1 MQAVLVILVF
11 SGLLSVKTAL
21 AAQHVIGGSQGWEQS
36 VDFDSWSSDQSFK
49 VGDQIGTFLSNLNF
63 IIKPT
68 GLILTN
74 PFCFLLV
81 FKYSGLHSVV
91 ELGSE
96 TAYKS
101 CDLGTSVNSLSSGND
116 VVKLSKT
123 GTRYFVCGTVGHCEQ
138 GMKIKVNVV
147 SSDSKSGSSPS
158 GSGSGSDSGSGS
170 KSSSGDGLRASIGY
184 MFVVGSLVIGL
195 IWAY

>member
-1 MQAVLVILVF
+1 MKMQAVLVILVF
-11 SGLLSVKTAL
+11 SGLISVKTTL

-36 VDFDSWSSDQSFK
+36 VDFDSWSSDQTFK
-49 VGDQIGTFLSNLNF
+49 VGDQIGTFPSNLSF
-63 IIKPT
+63 IIKT
-68 GLILTN
+68 DRFNTN
-74 PFCFLLV
+74 QPFLFLVV

-123 GTRYFVCGTVGHCEQ
+123 GTRYFACGTVGHCEQ

-147 SSDSKSGSSPS
+147 SADSKSASSPGS
-158 GSGSGSDSGSGS
+158 GSGSGS
-170 KSSSGDGLRASIGY
+170 SSGHGLRGSIEY
-184 MFVVGSLVIGL
+184 IFVVGSLVIGL